1 MATIQVNLVD
11 GGTGAP
17 IAPFF
22 YNLED
27 GDSYQVVP
35 YSDGNVTEQ
44 QLIIQVFNGNGTAK
58 EYLTI
63 QRYAGSIDGS
73 SMPTCLKKGV
83 EKAQNPYKLD
93 GPGEN
98 QIWDKATGAA
108 WDKAVSDAT
117 SNGGE
122 PGLFQEAIWYLND
135 TEDEE
140 VAKAEAQYKQ
150 RQSELA
156 DQIVTALDAAQDAGF
171 STFRTP
177 GAGIL
182 STDNVDAPKVAAA
195 ILGPYVQD
203 LPHLGKVGVIYQSV
217 TVAAG
222 APE

>member
-11 GGTGAP
+11 GATGSP

-27 GDSYQVVP
+27 GDSYQVLP

-44 QLIIQVFNGNGTAK
+44 QLIIQVLDGSGTAK
-58 EYLTI
+58 EHLTI
-63 QRYAGSIDGS
+63 ARYSGSVDGS
-73 SMPTCLKKGV
+73 SMPTCLQNGV
-83 EKAQNPYKLD
+83 QKAQNPYKLD

-98 QIWDKATGAA
+98 EIWDKATGAA

-135 TEDEE
+135 DESEE
-140 VAKAEAQYKQ
+140 VAKAEAEYKNQ
-150 RQSELA
+150 QAQLA
-156 DQIVTALDAAQDAGF
+156 DQIAQAKDNAEANGF
-171 STFRTP
+171 NTFRTP

-182 STDNVDAPKVAAA
+182 SIDDVDVSKVAAA

-217 TVAAG
+217 TVAPG